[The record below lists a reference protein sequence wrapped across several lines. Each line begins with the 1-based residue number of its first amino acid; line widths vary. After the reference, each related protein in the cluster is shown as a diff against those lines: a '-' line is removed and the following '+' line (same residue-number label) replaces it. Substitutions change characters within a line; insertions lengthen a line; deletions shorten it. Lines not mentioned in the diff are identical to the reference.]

1 MRFSIVVAAYN
12 VERYIG
18 ECLESLK
25 CQSFGDFEC
34 IVVNDCS
41 QDGTLD
47 AIGRAI
53 AGDDRFT
60 VLTLERN
67 SGLSAARN
75 AGTAAAAGEFVMFL
89 DGDDYYAPDALERLD
104 ARITADNLDM
114 LYFGAAS
121 FYESRKLRREHY
133 ENQEVR
139 ESVEGV
145 HRGPDMYVL
154 MERTKAFRPSACLYT
169 VRKALLDDCGLR
181 FLDGILHEDVLFQM
195 QLIPHP
201 QRVAFLNEP
210 LYQRRMREG
219 SIMTTR
225 PTMRNVHG
233 LAVTAQHM
241 QEWLAAHAGEYSRE
255 FCEAYAWRTSDTREV
270 AARYLREIDEADVAA
285 YRKGLSVEELA
296 AFDLHVLGLWRS
308 MGHVYDEYETSHAYR
323 IGHALIAIP
332 QKIRKLVELPQA
344 KPGE

>member
-1 MRFSIVVAAYN
+1 MPRIAQSPDLRRFRLRRGERLLARWHACRYRKRHFRRCSILGADVA
-12 VERYIG
+12 G
-18 ECLESLK
+18 E
-25 CQSFGDFEC
+25 
-34 IVVNDCS
+34 
-41 QDGTLD
+41 
-47 AIGRAI
+47 
-53 AGDDRFT
+53 
-60 VLTLERN
+60 N

-75 AGTAAAAGEFVMFL
+75 AGIAVAQGEFLMFL
-89 DGDDYYAPDALERLD
+89 DGDDYYAADALERLA
-104 ARITADNLDM
+104 ARIDADKLDM

-139 ESVEGV
+139 ESIEGV
-145 HRGPDMYVL
+145 HSGPEMYVL
-154 MERTKAFRPSACLYT
+154 MECTKAFRPSACLYT
-169 VRKALLDDCGLR
+169 VRKQLLDDNGVR

-201 QRVAFLNEP
+201 ERVAFLCEP

-233 LAVTAQHM
+233 LTVTTQHM
-241 QEWLAAHAGEYSRE
+241 QEWLMAHAAEFSPDFAQPMRGEPLTRGKLRRAIFLQIDE
-255 FCEAYAWRTSDTREV
+255 EDVEAYRD
-270 AARYLREIDEADVAA
+270 
-285 YRKGLSVEELA
+285 GLEPTDLA
-296 AFDLHVLGLWRS
+296 AFDMHVLGLWRS
-308 MGHVYDEYETSHAYR
+308 MKHVYDEYENSHAYR

-332 QKIRKLVELPQA
+332 QKIRRLVELPQA

>member
-1 MRFSIVVAAYN
+1 MKFSIIVAAYN

-25 CQSFGDFEC
+25 TQTFGDFEC
-34 IVVNDCS
+34 VVVNDCS
-41 QDGTLD
+41 QDGTLAAIEGAVSGD
-47 AIGRAI
+47 A
-53 AGDDRFT
+53 RFS
-60 VLTLERN
+60 VLTLPQN

-75 AGTAAAAGEFVMFL
+75 AGIAVAQGEFLMFL
-89 DGDDYYAPDALERLD
+89 DGDDYYAADALERLA
-104 ARITADNLDM
+104 ARIDADKLDM

-139 ESVEGV
+139 ESIDGV
-145 HRGPDMYVL
+145 HSGPEMYVL
-154 MERTKAFRPSACLYT
+154 MERTKAFRPSACLYA
-169 VRKALLDDCGLR
+169 VRKQLLDDNGVR

-201 QRVAFLNEP
+201 QRVAFLREP

-233 LAVTAQHM
+233 LTVTTQRM
-241 QEWLAAHAGEYSRE
+241 QEWLMAHAAE
-255 FCEAYAWRTSDTREV
+255 FSPDFCAAYAWRTADTREV
-270 AARYLREIDEADVAA
+270 AARYLLQIDEEDVEA
-285 YRKGLSVEELA
+285 YRDELEPTDLA
-296 AFDLHVLGLWRS
+296 AFDMHVLGLWRS
-308 MGHVYDEYETSHAYR
+308 MKHVYDEYENSHAYR

-332 QKIRKLVELPQA
+332 QKIRRLVELPQA

>member
-1 MRFSIVVAAYN
+1 MKFSIIVAAYN

-25 CQSFGDFEC
+25 TQTFGDFEC
-34 IVVNDCS
+34 VVVNDCS
-41 QDGTLD
+41 QDGTLA
-47 AIGRAI
+47 AIESAVS
-53 AGDDRFT
+53 GDVRFS
-60 VLTLERN
+60 VLTLPQN

-75 AGTAAAAGEFVMFL
+75 AGIAAAQGEFLMFL
-89 DGDDYYAPDALERLD
+89 DGDDYYAGVALERLA
-104 ARITADNLDM
+104 ARIDVDKLDM

-139 ESVEGV
+139 ESIEGV
-145 HRGPDMYVL
+145 HSGPEMYVL

-169 VRKALLDDCGLR
+169 VRKQLLDDNGVR

-201 QRVAFLNEP
+201 QRVAFLCEP

-233 LAVTAQHM
+233 LTVTTQHM
-241 QEWLAAHAGEYSRE
+241 QEWLMAHAAE
-255 FCEAYAWRTSDTREV
+255 FSPDFCAAYACRTADTREV
-270 AARYLREIDEADVAA
+270 AARYLLQIDEEDVEAFRHA
-285 YRKGLSVEELA
+285 RLGALA
-296 AFDLHVLGLWRS
+296 QHEARLRRV
-308 MGHVYDEYETSHAYR
+308 
-323 IGHALIAIP
+323 
-332 QKIRKLVELPQA
+332 
-344 KPGE
+344 

>member
-1 MRFSIVVAAYN
+1 MKFSIIVAAYN

-25 CQSFGDFEC
+25 AQTFGDFEC
-34 IVVNDCS
+34 VVVNDCS
-41 QDGTLD
+41 QDGTLAAIESVVSGD
-47 AIGRAI
+47 A
-53 AGDDRFT
+53 RFS
-60 VLTLERN
+60 VLTLPQN
-67 SGLSAARN
+67 SGLSTARN
-75 AGTAAAAGEFVMFL
+75 AGIAAAQGEFIMFL
-89 DGDDYYAPDALERLD
+89 DGDDYYAVDALERLT
-104 ARITADNLDM
+104 ARIDADKLDM

-139 ESVEGV
+139 ESIEGV
-145 HRGPDMYVL
+145 HSGPEMYVL

-169 VRKALLDDCGLR
+169 VRKQLLDDNGVR

-201 QRVAFLNEP
+201 QRVAFLCEP

-233 LAVTAQHM
+233 LTVTTQHM
-241 QEWLAAHAGEYSRE
+241 QEWLMAHAAE
-255 FCEAYAWRTSDTREV
+255 FSPDFCAAYAWRTADTREV
-270 AARYLREIDEADVAA
+270 AARYLLQIDEEDVEA
-285 YRKGLSVEELA
+285 YRDGLEPTDLA
-296 AFDLHVLGLWRS
+296 AFDMHVLGLWRS
-308 MGHVYDEYETSHAYR
+308 MKHVYDEYENSHAYR

-332 QKIRKLVELPQA
+332 QKIRRLVELPQA